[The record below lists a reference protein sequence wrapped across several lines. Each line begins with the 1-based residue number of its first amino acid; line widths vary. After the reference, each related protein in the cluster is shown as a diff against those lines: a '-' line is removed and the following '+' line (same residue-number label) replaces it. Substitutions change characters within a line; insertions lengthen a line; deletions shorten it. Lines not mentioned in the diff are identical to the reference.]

1 MKVQYDLL
9 CYVVLCYVVL
19 RCVALYIYMYRER
32 ERERYIHI
40 YIYIYRE
47 RVELYYMMLYCT
59 LMFIVHIIMTHIA
72 KLAWKVV
79 DVNVNVQAGI
89 QTSKTESIQSLG
101 FLCPPAG
108 ARHRSRVLASHL
120 INLGSRARLAALWAT
135 AVKTGPGGVS
145 TRSPP
150 SQSNHKDT
158 LVQHT
163 LLSGAATDVALP
175 LGVLRPR
182 ATTWGTVHSNA

>member
-1 MKVQYDLL
+1 MRRVSTFLYSITPGVGWIGCRTVLH
-9 CYVVLCYVVL
+9 VV
-19 RCVALYIYMYRER
+19 R
-32 ERERYIHI
+32 
-40 YIYIYRE
+40 
-47 RVELYYMMLYCT
+47 RVEVSFAT
-59 LMFIVHIIMTHIA
+59 NV

-79 DVNVNVQAGI
+79 DVNVDIQTGI
-89 QTSKTESIQSLG
+89 QTSKTESVQSLG

-108 ARHRSRVLASHL
+108 ARHRTRVLAGHL
-120 INLGSRARLAALWAT
+120 INLGSQARLAALWAT
-135 AVKTGPGGVS
+135 AVKTGPGGAS
-145 TRSPP
+145 PRSPP